1 MNLYPIP
8 ADFINEKVNLSWCD
22 IKWGYENNLLT
33 SEIPIKKAE
42 NSLLTENY
50 TNAELELSFLIPS
63 ESNDITP
70 FINELCPNFK
80 EDEYENV
87 SQKWLYV
94 ILSWLW
100 INRENFEDPLD
111 EVESIYT
118 DFDCPAEV
126 DSFIKY
132 MPPTDG
138 YNPSL
143 HSYTE
148 NINRL
153 MKNWENYLK
162 RCAVKYK

>member
-22 IKWGYENNLLT
+22 IKWGYENNLIT
-33 SEIPIKKAE
+33 SELPIKKAE
-42 NSLLTENY
+42 NIVLTEIY
-50 TNAELELSFLIPS
+50 TKAELELSFLIPNQ
-63 ESNDITP
+63 SNDIFP
-70 FINELCPNFK
+70 FLNELCPSFK
-80 EDEYENV
+80 EDEYAII

-100 INRENFEDPLD
+100 MNRASFEDPLD
-111 EVESIYT
+111 EVENIYT
-118 DFDCPAEV
+118 SFDYPAEM

-138 YNPSL
+138 YDPSL
-143 HSYTE
+143 YSYAE

-153 MKNWENYLK
+153 MKNWESYLQK
-162 RCAVKYK
+162 SAEKYK

>member
-1 MNLYPIP
+1 MTLFPIP
-8 ADFINEKVNLSWCD
+8 ADFIDEKVTLSWCD

-42 NSLLTENY
+42 NSLLTGDY
-50 TNAELELSFLIPS
+50 TKAELELSFLIPS

-80 EDEYENV
+80 EDEYAITN
-87 SQKWLYV
+87 QKWLYV

-100 INRENFEDPLD
+100 INRASFEDPLD
-111 EVESIYT
+111 EVERIYT
-118 DFDCPAEV
+118 DFDYPAEINN
-126 DSFIKY
+126 FIKY

-143 HSYTE
+143 YSYAE

-153 MKNWENYLK
+153 MKNWENYLQQS
-162 RCAVKYK
+162 ALKYK

>member
-22 IKWGYENNLLT
+22 IKWVYEKNLLT

-42 NSLLTENY
+42 NIVLTGNY
-50 TNAELELSFLIPS
+50 TKAELELSLLIPS
-63 ESNDITP
+63 ESKNITL
-70 FINELCPNFK
+70 FINELCPTFK
-80 EDEYENV
+80 EDEYENI

-118 DFDCPAEV
+118 DFDYPAEM

-138 YNPSL
+138 YDPSL
-143 HSYTE
+143 YSHAE

-153 MKNWENYLK
+153 MKNWENYLQHS
-162 RCAVKYK
+162 ALMYK

>member
-1 MNLYPIP
+1 MKLFPMP
-8 ADFINEKVNLSWCD
+8 ADFINKKVTLSWCD
-22 IKWGYENNLLT
+22 IKWGYEKNLLT

-42 NSLLTENY
+42 NSLLTGDY
-50 TNAELELSFLIPS
+50 TKAELELSFLIPS

-80 EDEYENV
+80 EDEYAITN
-87 SQKWLYV
+87 QKWLYV

-100 INRENFEDPLD
+100 INRASFEDPLD
-111 EVESIYT
+111 EVEGIYT
-118 DFDCPAEV
+118 DFDYPAEI

-143 HSYTE
+143 YSYAE

-153 MKNWENYLK
+153 MKNWENYLQK
-162 RCAVKYK
+162 SALKYK

>member
-1 MNLYPIP
+1 MKLFPIP
-8 ADFINEKVNLSWCD
+8 ADFINEKVTLSWCD

-42 NSLLTENY
+42 NSLLTGNY
-50 TNAELELSFLIPS
+50 TKAELGLSFLIPS

-80 EDEYENV
+80 EDEYAITN
-87 SQKWLYV
+87 QKWLYV

-100 INRENFEDPLD
+100 INRASFEDPLD
-111 EVESIYT
+111 EVERIYT
-118 DFDCPAEV
+118 DFDYPAEINN
-126 DSFIKY
+126 FIKY

-143 HSYTE
+143 YSYAE

-153 MKNWENYLK
+153 MKNWENYLQQS
-162 RCAVKYK
+162 ALKYK

>member
-1 MNLYPIP
+1 M
-8 ADFINEKVNLSWCD
+8 
-22 IKWGYENNLLT
+22 
-33 SEIPIKKAE
+33 
-42 NSLLTENY
+42 
-50 TNAELELSFLIPS
+50 SFLIPS
-63 ESNDITP
+63 ESNVITV

-80 EDEYENV
+80 EDEYENI

-118 DFDCPAEV
+118 DFDYPAEM

-138 YNPSL
+138 YDPSL
-143 HSYTE
+143 YSYAE

-153 MKNWENYLK
+153 MKNWESYLHK
-162 RCAVKYK
+162 SAEKYKRSTIQSMMLKNIRQIF

>member
-1 MNLYPIP
+1 MNLYSIP

-22 IKWGYENNLLT
+22 IKWGYENNLIT
-33 SEIPIKKAE
+33 SELPIKKSK
-42 NSLLTENY
+42 NIVLTEIYNK
-50 TNAELELSFLIPS
+50 AELELSFLIPT
-63 ESNDITP
+63 ELNDITP

-80 EDEYENV
+80 EDEYAII

-100 INRENFEDPLD
+100 INRTSFEDPLD

-118 DFDCPAEV
+118 VFDCPAEM

-132 MPPTDG
+132 MLLTDG

-143 HSYTE
+143 YSYTE
-148 NINRL
+148 N
-153 MKNWENYLK
+153 Y
-162 RCAVKYK
+162 

>member
-1 MNLYPIP
+1 MKLFPMP
-8 ADFINEKVNLSWCD
+8 ADFINEKVTLSWCD
-22 IKWGYENNLLT
+22 TKWAYENNLLT

-42 NSLLTENY
+42 NIVSTGSY
-50 TNAELELSFLIPS
+50 TKAELELSFLIPT

-80 EDEYENV
+80 EDEYENI

-100 INRENFEDPLD
+100 INRASFEDPLG
-111 EVESIYT
+111 EVERIYT
-118 DFDCPAEV
+118 DFDYPAEI
-126 DSFIKY
+126 DNFIKY

-138 YNPSL
+138 YDPSL
-143 HSYTE
+143 YSYAE

-153 MKNWENYLK
+153 MKNWENYLQQS
-162 RCAVKYK
+162 ALKYK

>member
-33 SEIPIKKAE
+33 SNTNKKAE

-50 TNAELELSFLIPS
+50 TNTELELSFLIPS

-70 FINELCPNFK
+70 LLMNYVLTLKKMNMRTLVK
-80 EDEYENV
+80 
-87 SQKWLYV
+87 KWLYV

-100 INRENFEDPLD
+100 ANRESFEDPLD
-111 EVESIYT
+111 EVENIYT
-118 DFDCPAEV
+118 DFDCPAEM

-138 YNPSL
+138 YDPSL
-143 HSYTE
+143 YSYAE

-153 MKNWENYLK
+153 MKNWESYLQK
-162 RCAVKYK
+162 SAEKYK

>member
-22 IKWGYENNLLT
+22 IKWGYENNLIT
-33 SEIPIKKAE
+33 SDLAIKKAE
-42 NSLLTENY
+42 NIVLTEIY
-50 TNAELELSFLIPS
+50 TKAELELSFLIPS
-63 ESNDITP
+63 ESDDIAP

-80 EDEYENV
+80 EDEYV
-87 SQKWLYV
+87 ITSQKWLYV

-100 INRENFEDPLD
+100 INRESFKDPLD

-118 DFDCPAEV
+118 NFDYPAEIE
-126 DSFIKY
+126 SFIKY
-132 MPPTDG
+132 MPPMDG
-138 YNPSL
+138 YDSSL

-153 MKNWENYLK
+153 MKNWENYLQRGADIFK
-162 RCAVKYK
+162 

>member
-22 IKWGYENNLLT
+22 IKWVYEKNLLT

-42 NSLLTENY
+42 NIVLTGNY
-50 TNAELELSFLIPS
+50 TKAELELSLLIPS
-63 ESNDITP
+63 ESKNITL
-70 FINELCPNFK
+70 FINELCPTFK
-80 EDEYENV
+80 EDEYENI

-118 DFDCPAEV
+118 DFDYPAEM

-138 YNPSL
+138 YDHSL
-143 HSYTE
+143 YSHAE

-153 MKNWENYLK
+153 MKNWENYLQHS
-162 RCAVKYK
+162 ALMYK

>member
-1 MNLYPIP
+1 MKLYPIP
-8 ADFINEKVNLSWCD
+8 ADFIDKRVNLSWCD

-42 NSLLTENY
+42 NIVSTGNY
-50 TNAELELSFLIPS
+50 TKAELELSFLIPT

-80 EDEYENV
+80 EDEYENI
-87 SQKWLYV
+87 SQKWLYI

-100 INRENFEDPLD
+100 INRENFEDSLD

-118 DFDCPAEV
+118 DFDYPTEM

-132 MPPTDG
+132 MPPVDG
-138 YNPSL
+138 YDPSL
-143 HSYTE
+143 YSYAE

-153 MKNWENYLK
+153 MKNWESYLQK
-162 RCAVKYK
+162 SAEKYK